1 MLYYAGMNEPI
12 LSEAVWPR
20 RSYPLAAD
28 LKLNAWAFVA
38 LATAVISRSLLH
50 RHPGWDDTWRAG
62 VALFPLLPSLLYARR
77 LAGWMRGMDELQ
89 RRIQAGACLFAVT
102 GTLFVATGLSL
113 LGSAGVL
120 EGTRLN
126 RGLGWEGTF
135 AVLVGIFILG
145 NILSNRRYR

>member
-1 MLYYAGMNEPI
+1 MLYSAGMSEPI

-38 LATAVISRSLLH
+38 VATAVISRSLLH
-50 RHPGWDDTWRAG
+50 HHPGWDDAGRAG
-62 VALFPLLPSLLYARR
+62 VALLPLLPSLLYARR

-89 RRIQAGACLFAVT
+89 RRIQAGAGLFAVT

-120 EGTRLN
+120 EGTRFD

-135 AVLVGIFILG
+135 AVLAGHFILG
-145 NILSNRRYR
+145 NVLANRRYR